1 MKVRVGLASCGI
13 SAGGQLVYDEFENE
27 LSKLEKEIEVELS
40 RTGCLGICFAEPI
53 VDVIDDEGKVF
64 RYAKV
69 DKKKTQQIVQKHLIE
84 GQPIDELLINTDS
97 IFDQQVKIVLRNC
110 GFIDPESIDSYE
122 EVEGYKAIR
131 KALEKMKREE
141 VIEEV
146 KESGLRG
153 RGGAGFSTGLKWQ
166 FAANNPNEPRYIICN
181 ADEGDPGAF
190 ANRSVLE
197 GDPHAVLEGM
207 MLAAYAMKCEKGYI
221 YCRAEY
227 PLAVERL
234 QIAIDQAREKGYLG
248 YNIMGMGMDFDLEI
262 FEGAGAFVCGEETA
276 LMKSIEGERGMP
288 RLRPPYPAHKG
299 LFGQPTTINNVETL
313 ADIPYIILHGGAKY
327 YEHGIAKSRG
337 TKVFSVAGK
346 VRNGGLVEVPMGMS
360 LRNII
365 FDICDGIKDDKKVKA
380 VQLGGPSGGCLPES
394 LLDTVVDYETLA
406 ETGAIVGSG
415 GMIVADETTCMVD
428 LARFFLSFTQQ
439 ESCGKCTFCRIGTKR
454 MLEILNKICD
464 GKGKVGD
471 IEELE
476 RLGTTIKNSTLCALG
491 GTAPNPVLTTI
502 RYFRQEYDAHI
513 TEQRCPA
520 KSCKAL
526 ITYEIIDDCVGCGA
540 CVRVCPSEAITGTK
554 MKGDVDLWRE
564 EHGIYVISDEKC
576 IRCNMCIAPCRYNAI
591 EVN

>member
-13 SAGGQLVYDEFENE
+13 SAGGQVVYDEFESEISKLVEDKKIE
-27 LSKLEKEIEVELS
+27 LSI
-40 RTGCLGICFAEPI
+40 TGCLGICFAEPI
-53 VDVIDDEGKVF
+53 VDVIDDEGKVY
-64 RYAKV
+64 RYTKI

-84 GQPIDELLINTDS
+84 GQPIDELLINTDP
-97 IFDQQVKIVLRNC
+97 IFAQQVKIVLRNC
-110 GFIDPESIDSYE
+110 GFIDPESIEAYE
-122 EVEGYKAIR
+122 EVDGYKAIR
-131 KALEKMKREE
+131 KALDKMTKEE

-153 RGGAGFSTGLKWQ
+153 RGGAGFSTGMKWM

-190 ANRSVLE
+190 ANRAVLE

-207 MLAAYAMKCEKGYI
+207 MLAAYSMGCEKGYI

-248 YNIMGMGMDFDLEI
+248 YNIMGSGFDFDLEI

-276 LMKSIEGERGMP
+276 LMQSIEGARGMP
-288 RLRPPYPAHKG
+288 RLRPPYPAQKG

-327 YEHGIAKSRG
+327 YEYGIAKSRG

-365 FDICDGIKDDKKVKA
+365 CDICDGIKDDKKVKA

-394 LLDTVVDYETLA
+394 LLDTVVDYETLT

-454 MLEILNKICD
+454 MLEILNNICD

-476 RLGTTIKNSTLCALG
+476 RLGTTIKNSSLCALG

-526 ITYEIIDDCVGCGA
+526 ITYEIIDGCVGCGS
-540 CVRVCPSEAITGTK
+540 CVRVCPSDAIIGTK
-554 MKGDVDLWRE
+554 RKGDVDLWRE
-564 EHGIYVISDEKC
+564 EHGIFVIIDDKC
-576 IRCNMCIAPCRYNAI
+576 IRCHMCIASCRYDAI
-591 EVN
+591 EVS

>member
-1 MKVRVGLASCGI
+1 MKIRVGLASCGI
-13 SAGGQLVYDEFENE
+13 SAGGQVVYDEFE
-27 LSKLEKEIEVELS
+27 KEIGKLDKKAELAI
-40 RTGCLGICFAEPI
+40 TGCLGICFAEPI
-53 VDVIDDEGKVF
+53 VDVIDDEGKIF
-64 RYAKV
+64 RYAKI
-69 DKKKTQQIVQKHLIE
+69 DKKKALEIVQKHLRE
-84 GQPIDELLINTDS
+84 GEPVKELLINTDTV
-97 IFDQQVKIVLRNC
+97 FAHQEKIVLRNC
-110 GFIDPESIDSYE
+110 GYIDPESIEAYE
-122 EVEGYKAIR
+122 EVGGYEAIK
-131 KALEKMKREE
+131 KALKKMTKEE

-153 RGGAGFSTGLKWQ
+153 RGGAGFSTGMKWS
-166 FAANNPNEPRYIICN
+166 FAASNPNEPRYIICN

-190 ANRSVLE
+190 ANRAVLE

-207 MLAAYAMKCEKGYI
+207 MLAAYSMGCKKGYI

-248 YNIMGMGMDFDLEI
+248 YNIMGLGFDFDMEI

-276 LMKSIEGERGMP
+276 LMRSIEGARGMP
-288 RLRPPYPAHKG
+288 RLRPPYPANKG

-346 VRNGGLVEVPMGMS
+346 VRNGGLVEVPMGVS
-360 LRNII
+360 LRHII
-365 FDICDGIKDDKKVKA
+365 FDICGGIKDDKKVKA

-394 LLDTVVDYETLA
+394 LLDTVVDYETLT

-454 MLEILNKICD
+454 MLEILNNICD

-476 RLGTTIKNSTLCALG
+476 RLGTTIKNSSLCALG

-526 ITYEIIDDCVGCGA
+526 ITYEINDNCVGCGS

-554 MKGDVDLWRE
+554 RKGDVDLWRE
-564 EHGIYVISDEKC
+564 KHGIYVIDDEKC
-576 IRCNMCIAPCRYNAI
+576 IRCNMCIASCRYGAI